1 MIQVTMMPQGK
12 DAAQFPLIMEQI
24 VESSMFTGNLF
35 SQGTQMTPDK
45 TSRVAV
51 L

>member
-1 MIQVTMMPQGK
+1 MIQVTMMPQGE
-12 DAAQFPLIMEQI
+12 DAAQFPLIIEQI
-24 VESSMFTGNLF
+24 VEPSVFTGKLF
-35 SQGTQMTPDK
+35 SQGTIMTSGK